1 MEFFSKIVAE
11 RCRLFLQKNSIRDA
25 GGGGG
30 GGGGNPGPGRGQS
43 PRLGFA
49 SLGTP
54 KLCLLFIV

>member
-11 RCRLFLQKNSIRDA
+11 RCRLFLQKNSVRDA

-30 GGGGNPGPGRGQS
+30 GNTGQGRGQS
-43 PRLGFA
+43 PSLGFA
-49 SLGTP
+49 SLETP

>member
-30 GGGGNPGPGRGQS
+30 GNTGQGRGQS
-43 PRLGFA
+43 PSLGFA